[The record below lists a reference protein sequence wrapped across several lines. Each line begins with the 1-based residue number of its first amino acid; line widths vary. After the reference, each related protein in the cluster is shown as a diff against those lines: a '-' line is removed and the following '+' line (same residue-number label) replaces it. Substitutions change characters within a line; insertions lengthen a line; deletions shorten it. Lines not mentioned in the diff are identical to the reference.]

1 MVRVRV
7 PAKVNLALSVGPL
20 GADGFHELATVFQA
34 VSLYDEVGLTQR
46 GDSDGLRIAVTGT
59 EAAGVPLDAANL
71 AWRAV
76 ANIAEAAGVPTNVDL
91 AIVKGIPVAG
101 GMAGGSADAA
111 AAFLAAKTL
120 WDVDVDLAAMAAEL
134 GSDVPF
140 ALMGGMAVGS
150 GRGDQLVPAMARG
163 HYEWVFAVATEGLST
178 PSVYGA
184 CDRLR
189 VDQNVPAPAIA
200 ADLMLALRQGDP
212 GAVGKHLSNDLQ
224 PAAISLAPHLAE
236 VLALGEDHG
245 ALGSLVSG
253 SGPTCAF
260 LVAGEEQALEVGVA
274 LSSSGLCGAVRR
286 AAGPVGGARVV
297 AHG

>member
-1 MVRVRV
+1 MVRVQV

-34 VSLYDEVGLTQR
+34 VSLYDEVTLTSR
-46 GDSDGLRIAVTGT
+46 NDSDGLRVEVSGP
-59 EAAGVPLDAANL
+59 ESVGVPLDSDNL

-76 ANIAEAAGVPTNVDL
+76 AKVAQAAGVSPDVNIT
-91 AIVKGIPVAG
+91 ISKGIPVAG

-111 AAFLAAKTL
+111 AALLAARTL
-120 WDVDVDLAAMAAEL
+120 WDVDIDLDSLAAEL

-140 ALMGGMAVGS
+140 ALLGGMAVGS

-163 HYEWVFAVATEGLST
+163 HYEWVFAIANEGLST
-178 PSVYGA
+178 PAVYRA
-184 CDRLR
+184 RDSLR
-189 VDQNVPAPAIA
+189 AGSQTPRPAIA
-200 ADLMLALRQGDP
+200 PELMLALRQGDAKAL
-212 GAVGKHLSNDLQ
+212 GQQLSNDLQ
-224 PAAISLAPHLAE
+224 AAAISLAPQLSE

-245 ALGSLVSG
+245 ALGGLVSG

-274 LSSSGLCGAVRR
+274 LSSSGLCSAVRR
-286 AAGPVGGARVV
+286 AKGPVAGARIV
-297 AHG
+297 AHR